1 MKDKTNLKIMVAM
14 IITAI
19 VSIGGTVLAES
30 ALNANQINYNN
41 TTVAD
46 ALDGMY
52 RINSFQTNYSTD
64 EKVVGT
70 WIDGKPVYQKTV
82 SISENISS
90 YSGIRYIQKV
100 VQNNV
105 DHIIDSGGY
114 FYLDGNPIEFGASE
128 IDWNRTPSF
137 HSHARVMSNNLEV
150 YILYNSNNYSD
161 NPITGTIWVQYTKT
175 TD

>member
-1 MKDKTNLKIMVAM
+1 MKDKTNIKIILAM

-70 WIDGKPVYQKTV
+70 WIDGRPLYQITITPTSPSSTIASKIYENNEIDFMV
-82 SISENISS
+82 SFDGYLTHNGTSIQGAQPLNWIYSTSRYTSTWWDNSSKALYMVCSSS
-90 YSGIRYIQKV
+90 YE
-100 VQNNV
+100 QNK
-105 DHIIDSGGY
+105 G
-114 FYLDGNPIEFGASE
+114 L
-128 IDWNRTPSF
+128 T
-137 HSHARVMSNNLEV
+137 
-150 YILYNSNNYSD
+150 
-161 NPITGTIWVQYTKT
+161 ITIQYTKT